1 VKALAAGLLLV
12 ALGARAEIPDIYAPL
27 VVRAAPDTS
36 AERVFD
42 LTGAFDTARRLNRP
56 LFVYVGAADCPFCKQ
71 YTQFLESHG
80 REMHPVFTKV
90 VLVDI
95 RATLRGP
102 RPTFT
107 LHGQRYST
115 VEFKALIGDTNPGL
129 SYPTWWL
136 LTPDAKQVRQLP
148 RDVEQ
153 FIDVKRYDEW
163 FAGFRPLKTRN
174 AHD

>member
-1 VKALAAGLLLV
+1 M
-12 ALGARAEIPDIYAPL
+12 AEIPDVYSPL
-27 VVRAAPDTS
+27 VVRAAPDTN

-42 LTGAFDTARRLNRP
+42 LTPAFDTARQLNRP
-56 LFVYVGAADCPFCKQ
+56 LFIYLGAADCPFCQQ
-71 YTQFLESHG
+71 YTQFLQKHG
-80 REMHPVFTKV
+80 REMRRVFAKV

-95 RATLRGP
+95 RTTVRGP

-115 VEFKALIGDTNPGL
+115 LEFKVVIGDANRAF

-136 LTPDAKQVRQLP
+136 VTADARQVRQLP

-153 FIDVKRYDEW
+153 FVDVKRYDEW
-163 FAGFRPLKTRN
+163 FAGLRPSNTRN
-174 AHD
+174 ADD